1 MPAGKTY
8 ENILRTISLNSSQ
21 PSVTFNSIS
30 QDYTDLILVGNVI
43 ASIPGGAVSVRA
55 NGLTSVSHYG
65 HTYLSRGNNTL
76 YSGADF
82 SQAYGVCDWFTT
94 PSTNTNGFV
103 FVTEFLNYT
112 GTHHNKTYWSKA
124 ASVGGN
130 SQYPGNDLIAGT
142 INTTSPI
149 TTITLSMQEN
159 AAQGFLSG
167 TTFTLYGIKA
177 A

>member
-8 ENILRTISLNSSQ
+8 ENILQTVALTGSQ
-21 PSVTFNSIS
+21 TSVTFTSIS
-30 QDYTDLILVGNVI
+30 QNYTDLILVGNVI
-43 ASIPGGAVSVRA
+43 ASTPGGAISFRA
-55 NGLTSVSHYG
+55 NGLTSVSDYG
-65 HTYLSRGNNTL
+65 HTWLSRGNNTNF
-76 YSGADF
+76 SGADF
-82 SQAYGVCDWFTT
+82 TQAYGVCDWYTT
-94 PSTNTNGFV
+94 PSTNTNGYV

-130 SQYPGNDLIAGT
+130 SQYPGNDNIAGT
-142 INTTSPI
+142 VNTTSPI
-149 TTITLSMQEN
+149 TTITLTLQEN
-159 AAQGFLSG
+159 ASNNFFSG